1 MTEIYLHFLFA
12 HYGLYGNAPVVAP
25 NPEKPPDDTPKR
37 PELELLVAG
46 AAAPGVSLGLPKA
59 AALDEAAAEKPLKL
73 PPVAS
78 KAAKVASA
86 AAVVAVAPAAAG
98 KLKENGFAGAVSPP
112 PEDEDE
118 ASHPSFS
125 RAAMASITCEIC
137 EPKTIMHMRAK

>member
-1 MTEIYLHFLFA
+1 M
-12 HYGLYGNAPVVAP
+12 
-25 NPEKPPDDTPKR
+25 
-37 PELELLVAG
+37 
-46 AAAPGVSLGLPKA
+46 PKA
-59 AALDEAAAEKPLKL
+59 AVLDEAAAEKPLKL

-98 KLKENGFAGAVSPP
+98 KLKENGFAGAAVSPP